1 MLYWGYYG
9 YKYTIQKLTGKWE
22 SKDNEVS
29 TTVQKEY
36 KAERREE
43 SKESKKSSN
52 NKRRKNCKMDSR

>member
-1 MLYWGYYG
+1 MLYWEYCS

-22 SKDNEVS
+22 SKDNEVP